1 MKREDVF
8 YLGRMRFSENFVQE
22 VVDRTDIEELVGRY
36 VTLKRSG
43 SNNLVGRCPFHSEKT
58 PSFSVTP
65 AKKMFFCFGCHA
77 GGSVI
82 TFVQK
87 AENLDFYDA
96 VEFLANRAGLPLP
109 RENDPMPGES
119 AVSRRRVLEMNLE
132 AAKFFRACLFDPVMG
147 QAGMRYFRSDR
158 RLNEATIKH
167 FGLGFAPNSF
177 GALTDHMHRLGYS
190 DEELIAACLCG
201 KSQKTGRAY
210 DYFRNRVMFP
220 IIDPSGN
227 VVAFGGRVL
236 DDSKPKY
243 LNSSDT
249 PAFKKSKHLFALN
262 FAKNVC
268 AEKMILCEGYMDV
281 IALHAAGFE
290 YAVATLGTAI
300 TPEHA
305 RVFSKYTQK
314 VIISYDSDEAGQNAA
329 NKAMRILGEVGM
341 DVRVLKMNGAKD
353 PDEYIQKFGSEQFR
367 RMLEESKTGFE
378 YKAERILARH
388 DLSIGSEKIKASNEL
403 CGVIAEYPSAVER
416 EVYLSRASTL
426 LDLPT
431 DVLKNTVEQLRR
443 RKWKDVTAKQSRE
456 AQASVKNF
464 GDRINPDAA
473 KDPRA
478 TSAEETVLGL
488 LLMFEEYRNAVEKG
502 EIEIAEAD
510 FVTEFHRRVFAAV
523 MQQHASESGF
533 RFEMLGAEFDPDEIG
548 RMEKMEMARRQLS
561 HNGVE
566 VLRSAV
572 DVLRDA
578 AREKAMDDAD
588 LNARLAYLREKKA
601 KLHKGRT
608 ESK

>member
-1 MKREDVF
+1 
-8 YLGRMRFSENFVQE
+8 MRFSENFIQE

-36 VTLKRSG
+36 VELKRGG
-43 SNNLVGRCPFHSEKT
+43 SNLMGRCPFHSEKT
-58 PSFSVTP
+58 PSFSVSPT
-65 AKKMFFCFGCHA
+65 KKMFFCFGCHA

-87 AENLDFYDA
+87 AENLDFPDA
-96 VEFLANRAGLPLP
+96 VEYLANRAGLPLP
-109 RENDPMPGES
+109 KES
-119 AVSRRRVLEMNLE
+119 EQRDADTGVSRRRVYEMNLE
-132 AAKFFRACLFDPVMG
+132 AAKFFRNCLFDERLG
-147 QAGMRYFRSDR
+147 AAGMRYFCGDR
-158 RLNEATIKH
+158 GLSVATVKH
-167 FGLGFAPNSF
+167 FGLGFAPDSF
-177 GALTDHMHRLGYS
+177 NLLTDHMHRLGFT

-210 DYFRNRVMFP
+210 DYFRNRVIFP

-262 FAKNVC
+262 FAKNCC

-290 YAVATLGTAI
+290 FAVATLGTAI

-305 RVFSKYTQK
+305 RVFSKYTKK

-353 PDEYIQKFGSEQFR
+353 PDEYIRKFGADRFRQVLESSRTGFDHKSEQ
-367 RMLEESKTGFE
+367 
-378 YKAERILARH
+378 ILSRY
-388 DLSIGSEKIKASNEL
+388 DLTVASDRIKASNEVCAL
-403 CGVIAEYPSAVER
+403 IAEYWSGVER
-416 EVYLSRASTL
+416 EVYISQASGQL
-426 LDLPT
+426 GLPVE
-431 DVLKNTVEQLRR
+431 VLKNTVEQIR
-443 RKWKDVTAKQSRE
+443 RKQTRANAVKESRE

-478 TSAEETVLGL
+478 TAAEETALGL
-488 LLMFEEYRNAVEKG
+488 LLMREEYRSAVESG
-502 EIEIAEAD
+502 EIALSEED
-510 FVTEFHRRVFAAV
+510 FVTSFNRRVFASI
-523 MQQHASESGF
+523 MRLHRSEGGL
-533 RFEMLGAEFDPDEIG
+533 RPELLGMEFTPDEMG
-548 RMEKMEMARRQLS
+548 RIEKTEMARQQLS
-561 HNGVE
+561 QNGPE
-566 VLRSAV
+566 IFRSAV
-572 DVLRDA
+572 SVLKETKKKETMQGESLDQ
-578 AREKAMDDAD
+578 
-588 LNARLAYLREKKA
+588 RLAYLREKK
-601 KLHKGRT
+601 KKKNT
-608 ESK
+608 